1 MEFGIFNAACVL
13 PQYIE
18 KHGASAEHDRI
29 MDEVAFIVAADKA
42 GFKYTWASEH
52 HFLTDYSHLSASE
65 SFLAF
70 VAAKTNNIHIG
81 SGIFNITPP
90 VNHPA
95 RIAER
100 VAMLDHLSEG
110 RFEFGTGRG
119 SSTTEQKGF
128 GIQESELTREMVA
141 ETLPQI
147 VRMWKDEDYS
157 YEGKFF
163 SMPTR
168 NVLPKPYSKPHP
180 PIWMAAGSPST
191 FDLAAELG
199 VGVLCFGFSTPD
211 QLTPLVS
218 RYKEKIQDCTNPV
231 GGFVNNN
238 VMITTQM
245 ICMEDGAKARKTFLE
260 ADSNYHLSLVF
271 RYLDTFPRPPGI
283 PEWPEIIPAMD
294 AATLDAAIAAGVTA
308 VGTPDEVGKAVES
321 FAATGAD
328 QLAFGMLS
336 TSMEIE
342 SCQEAVETF
351 GKHVLKDFDKDPEHL
366 HDQAAAR
373 RRVGSY
379 RDRPPGGPPPR
390 SGPTLTGGTR
400 RPRAG
405 GRSPRPP
412 RPAACPRV
420 DPVALLDAVAL
431 ELRPEVVDH
440 VGVRQRTGVRRLEP
454 AVLHPL
460 LDHPDGCPQH
470 GVVERDAVRRAGLR
484 EEVEHERVEDAL
496 GDGEVA
502 ALGERRR
509 PPRPRHEARP
519 GSARAPPRATA
530 RSHPAA
536 AWRRTSPGR
545 GRRRA
550 RGGRPPAAP
559 PWSCRTRASR

>member
-1 MEFGIFNAACVL
+1 MEFGIFNSVCVL
-13 PQYIE
+13 PRYVEQ
-18 KHGASAEHDRI
+18 HGASAKHDRI
-29 MDEVAFIVAADKA
+29 MDEVAYVEAADKA
-42 GFKYTWASEH
+42 GFKYAWVTEH
-52 HFLTDYSHLSASE
+52 HFLTTYSHLSANE

-70 VAAKTNNIHIG
+70 AAARTKNIHLG
-81 SGIFNITPP
+81 TGIFNITPP

-100 VAMLDHLSEG
+100 VAMLDHLSQG

-128 GIQESELTREMVA
+128 GIEDSELTREMVA

-147 VRMWKDEDYS
+147 VRMWRDEDYS
-157 YEGKFF
+157 YDGKFF

-211 QLTPLVS
+211 QLTPLVA
-218 RYKEKIQDCTNPV
+218 RYKEKIEDCTNPV
-231 GGFVNNN
+231 GEFVNNN

-271 RYLDTFPRPPGI
+271 RYLDTFPKPAGI
-283 PEWPEIIPAMD
+283 PEWPNIIPAMD

-342 SCQEAVETF
+342 SCLEAVETF
-351 GKHVLKDFDKDPEHL
+351 GKHVLPQFDKDPVHSTTKQRL
-366 HDQAAAR
+366 AAK
-373 RRVGSY
+373 
-379 RDRPPGGPPPR
+379 
-390 SGPTLTGGTR
+390 
-400 RPRAG
+400 
-405 GRSPRPP
+405 
-412 RPAACPRV
+412 
-420 DPVALLDAVAL
+420 
-431 ELRPEVVDH
+431 
-440 VGVRQRTGVRRLEP
+440 
-454 AVLHPL
+454 
-460 LDHPDGCPQH
+460 
-470 GVVERDAVRRAGLR
+470 
-484 EEVEHERVEDAL
+484 
-496 GDGEVA
+496 
-502 ALGERRR
+502 
-509 PPRPRHEARP
+509 
-519 GSARAPPRATA
+519 
-530 RSHPAA
+530 
-536 AWRRTSPGR
+536 
-545 GRRRA
+545 
-550 RGGRPPAAP
+550 
-559 PWSCRTRASR
+559 

>member
-13 PQYIE
+13 PRYVE

-52 HFLTDYSHLSASE
+52 HFLTEYSHLSASE
-65 SFLAF
+65 SFLAY
-70 VAAKTNNIHIG
+70 VAAKTDNIHIG

-100 VAMLDHLSEG
+100 VAMLDHLSGG

-119 SSTTEQKGF
+119 SSTTEQRGF
-128 GIQESELTREMVA
+128 GINDPELTREMVA

-163 SMPTR
+163 SMPSR
-168 NVLPKPYSKPHP
+168 NVLPKPFSKPHP
-180 PIWMAAGSPST
+180 AIWMAAGSPST

-218 RYKEKIQDCTNPV
+218 RYKEKIQDCKNPV
-231 GGFVNNN
+231 GGFINNN

-271 RYLDTFPRPPGI
+271 RYLDTFPKPPGI
-283 PEWPEIIPAMD
+283 PEWPAIIPGMD

-321 FAATGAD
+321 FVSTGAD

-336 TSMEIE
+336 TSMPIE
-342 SCQEAVETF
+342 LCEEATETF
-351 GKHVLKDFDKDPEHL
+351 GKHVLKDFDKDPVHL
-366 HDQAAAR
+366 TTKQRLA
-373 RRVGSY
+373 
-379 RDRPPGGPPPR
+379 
-390 SGPTLTGGTR
+390 
-400 RPRAG
+400 AG
-405 GRSPRPP
+405 GS
-412 RPAACPRV
+412 
-420 DPVALLDAVAL
+420 
-431 ELRPEVVDH
+431 
-440 VGVRQRTGVRRLEP
+440 
-454 AVLHPL
+454 
-460 LDHPDGCPQH
+460 
-470 GVVERDAVRRAGLR
+470 
-484 EEVEHERVEDAL
+484 
-496 GDGEVA
+496 
-502 ALGERRR
+502 
-509 PPRPRHEARP
+509 
-519 GSARAPPRATA
+519 
-530 RSHPAA
+530 
-536 AWRRTSPGR
+536 
-545 GRRRA
+545 
-550 RGGRPPAAP
+550 
-559 PWSCRTRASR
+559 

>member
-13 PQYIE
+13 PRYVE
-18 KHGASAEHDRI
+18 RHGASAEHDRI
-29 MDEVAFIVAADKA
+29 MDEVAFIEAADRA

-52 HFLTDYSHLSASE
+52 HFLTEYSHLSASE

-70 VAAKTNNIHIG
+70 VAARTKNIHIG

-119 SSTTEQKGF
+119 SSTTEQRGF
-128 GIQESELTREMVA
+128 GIEDPELTREMVA

-147 VRMWKDEDYS
+147 VRMWKDEEYS

-163 SMPTR
+163 SMPKR

-180 PIWMAAGSPST
+180 AIWMAAGSPST

-211 QLTPLVS
+211 QLTPLVA
-218 RYKEKIQDCTNPV
+218 RYKEKVADCTNPV

-245 ICMEDGAKARKTFLE
+245 ICMEDGAKARRTFLD

-336 TSMEIE
+336 TSMPIE
-342 SCQEAVETF
+342 ACEEAVETF
-351 GKHVLKDFDKDPEHL
+351 GKQVLTNFDTDPVHRTTTQRL
-366 HDQAAAR
+366 A
-373 RRVGSY
+373 
-379 RDRPPGGPPPR
+379 
-390 SGPTLTGGTR
+390 
-400 RPRAG
+400 AG
-405 GRSPRPP
+405 GS
-412 RPAACPRV
+412 
-420 DPVALLDAVAL
+420 
-431 ELRPEVVDH
+431 
-440 VGVRQRTGVRRLEP
+440 
-454 AVLHPL
+454 
-460 LDHPDGCPQH
+460 
-470 GVVERDAVRRAGLR
+470 
-484 EEVEHERVEDAL
+484 
-496 GDGEVA
+496 
-502 ALGERRR
+502 
-509 PPRPRHEARP
+509 
-519 GSARAPPRATA
+519 
-530 RSHPAA
+530 
-536 AWRRTSPGR
+536 
-545 GRRRA
+545 
-550 RGGRPPAAP
+550 
-559 PWSCRTRASR
+559 